1 LEPALMTNAIRYA
14 YLIAA
19 RSVAAYLSEPEVA
32 YAWLAPSALAGFHV
46 SGLAGHLA
54 SQVLNVP
61 RVLALPASA
70 DPPIGLA
77 EHYAKVAWAGAPLDE
92 PTNVGIREDGARIAE
107 VGPVALA
114 EAVAA
119 AANHLADLLAAEP
132 LDRVVHLP
140 WAGWSLT
147 LEDFL
152 TTRLMEIAVHT
163 DDLAVSV
170 GGSPPDFPDEVI
182 GPVFALL
189 TSVAA
194 RRHGQAAVLR
204 ALSRSERAPATVV
217 AF

>member
-1 LEPALMTNAIRYA
+1 MTNAIRYA

-19 RSVAAYLSEPEVA
+19 RSVAAFLAAPDVGR
-32 YAWLAPSALAGFHV
+32 AWSAPSALVGFQV

-61 RVLALPASA
+61 RVLALPPPV
-70 DPPIGLA
+70 DPPISLLD
-77 EHYAKVAWAGAPLDE
+77 HYAKASWVDAPYDSA
-92 PTNVGIREDGARIAE
+92 TNTEIREGGEEIAAI
-107 VGPVALA
+107 GPVALA
-114 EAVAA
+114 AAVDEAART
-119 AANHLADLLAAEP
+119 LADVLTAQP

-140 WAGWSLT
+140 WNGWALT
-147 LEDFL
+147 LEDYL

-163 DDLAVSV
+163 DDLACSV
-170 GGSPPDFPDEVI
+170 GATAPELPDEVI
-182 GPVFALL
+182 APVFALL

-204 ALSRSERAPATVV
+204 ALSRAERAPATVT